1 MNGLVQRELWLPI
14 SAPVEF
20 ELVNRFLPR
29 LMILTLIGGTAISCN
44 ESVTLQD
51 KVEAVI
57 SEYPD
62 AVVAVAVRDASTQTT
77 LDILPDH
84 SFHAASTMKVPVQ
97 IEAWRRVRDTGLS
110 LDSTLEVK
118 NSFHSI
124 VDGTPYSIEE
134 DSDDAIYERL
144 GERMTI
150 SELIYQMITVSS
162 NLATNLLIDFLGAE
176 SVQETVDSL
185 GAPGMQVLRGVEDLK
200 AFELNLSNSTTAR
213 ALAILLE
220 AIRQGKAVGP
230 AADSSM
236 VEVLLDQAFNEMIPA
251 GLPSD
256 VLVAHKTG
264 QITRIHHDAAIIYP
278 PNSPPYVL
286 VILIEGLDE
295 DTESAALGAKIT
307 RTVHAAL
314 RNGE

>member
-1 MNGLVQRELWLPI
+1 MMLI
-14 SAPVEF
+14 
-20 ELVNRFLPR
+20 
-29 LMILTLIGGTAISCN
+29 LIGGTVLSCN
-44 ESVTLQD
+44 EPVTLQD
-51 KVEAVI
+51 KIETVI
-57 SEYPD
+57 SEYPN
-62 AVVAVAVRDASTQTT
+62 ATVAVAIRDASTQTT
-77 LDILPDH
+77 LDILPDRP
-84 SFHAASTMKVPVQ
+84 FHAASTMKVPVQ

-118 NSFHSI
+118 NSFRSI
-124 VDGTPYSIEE
+124 VDGTPYRIEE

-150 SELIYQMITVSS
+150 SDLIYQMITVSS

-176 SVQETVDSL
+176 PVQETVNSL

-200 AFELNLSNSTTAR
+200 AFELGLSNSTTAR
-213 ALAILLE
+213 ALATLLE
-220 AIRQGKAVGP
+220 AIHQGKAVSP
-230 AADSSM
+230 AADSNM

-286 VILIEGLDE
+286 IILIEGLE
-295 DTESAALGAKIT
+295 DDAESAALGAGIA
-307 RTVHAAL
+307 RTTHAEL
-314 RNGE
+314 RGE

>member
-1 MNGLVQRELWLPI
+1 MLI
-14 SAPVEF
+14 
-20 ELVNRFLPR
+20 
-29 LMILTLIGGTAISCN
+29 LIGGTVLSCN
-44 ESVTLQD
+44 ESVTLQE
-51 KVEAVI
+51 KIEAVI

-62 AVVAVAVRDASTQTT
+62 ATVAVAIRDASTQTT
-77 LDILPDH
+77 LDILPDRP
-84 SFHAASTMKVPVQ
+84 FHAASTMKVPVQ
-97 IEAWRRVRDTGLS
+97 IEAWRRVRDTSLS

-118 NSFHSI
+118 NSFRSI
-124 VDGTPYSIEE
+124 VDGTPYRIEE

-150 SELIYQMITVSS
+150 SDLIYQMITVSS
-162 NLATNLLIDFLGAE
+162 NLATNLLIDFLEAE
-176 SVQETVDSL
+176 TVQETVNSM

-200 AFELNLSNSTTAR
+200 AFELGLSNSTTAS
-213 ALAILLE
+213 ALATLLE
-220 AIRQGKAVGP
+220 AIRQGKAVSP

-236 VEVLLDQAFNEMIPA
+236 VEVLVDQAFNEMIPA

-286 VILIEGLDE
+286 VILIEGLE
-295 DTESAALGAKIT
+295 DDAESAALGTEIA
-307 RTVHAAL
+307 RTTHATL
-314 RNGE
+314 RGE

>member
-1 MNGLVQRELWLPI
+1 MM
-14 SAPVEF
+14 
-20 ELVNRFLPR
+20 
-29 LMILTLIGGTAISCN
+29 MILIGGTVLSCN
-44 ESVTLQD
+44 ESVTLQE
-51 KVEAVI
+51 KIEAVI

-62 AVVAVAVRDASTQTT
+62 ATVAVAIRDASTQTT
-77 LDILPDH
+77 LDILPDRP
-84 SFHAASTMKVPVQ
+84 FHAASTMKVPVQ
-97 IEAWRRVRDTGLS
+97 IEAWRRVRDTSLS

-118 NSFHSI
+118 NSFRSI
-124 VDGTPYSIEE
+124 VDGTPYRIEE

-150 SELIYQMITVSS
+150 SDLIYQMITVSS
-162 NLATNLLIDFLGAE
+162 NLATNLLIDFLEAE
-176 SVQETVDSL
+176 TVQETVNSM

-200 AFELNLSNSTTAR
+200 AFELGLSNSTTAS
-213 ALAILLE
+213 ALATLLE
-220 AIRQGKAVGP
+220 AIRQGKAVSP

-236 VEVLLDQAFNEMIPA
+236 VEVLVDQAFNEMIPA

-286 VILIEGLDE
+286 VILIEGLE
-295 DTESAALGAKIT
+295 DDAESAALGTEIA
-307 RTVHAAL
+307 RTTHATL
-314 RNGE
+314 RGE

>member
-1 MNGLVQRELWLPI
+1 MMLI
-14 SAPVEF
+14 
-20 ELVNRFLPR
+20 
-29 LMILTLIGGTAISCN
+29 LIGGTVLSCN
-44 ESVTLQD
+44 ESVTLQE
-51 KVEAVI
+51 KIEAVI

-62 AVVAVAVRDASTQTT
+62 ATVAVAIRDASTQTT
-77 LDILPDH
+77 LDILPDRP
-84 SFHAASTMKVPVQ
+84 FHAASTMKVPVQ
-97 IEAWRRVRDTGLS
+97 IEAWRRVRDTSLS

-118 NSFHSI
+118 NSFRSI
-124 VDGTPYSIEE
+124 VDGTPYRIEE

-150 SELIYQMITVSS
+150 SDLIYQMITVSS
-162 NLATNLLIDFLGAE
+162 NLATNLLIDFLEAE
-176 SVQETVDSL
+176 TVQETVNSM

-200 AFELNLSNSTTAR
+200 AFELGLSNSTTAS
-213 ALAILLE
+213 ALATLLE
-220 AIRQGKAVGP
+220 AIRQGKAVSP

-236 VEVLLDQAFNEMIPA
+236 VEVLVDQAFNEMIPA

-286 VILIEGLDE
+286 VILIEGLE
-295 DTESAALGAKIT
+295 DDAESAALGTEIA
-307 RTVHAAL
+307 RTTHATL
-314 RNGE
+314 RGE

>member
-1 MNGLVQRELWLPI
+1 MQRGLWLRI
-14 SAPVEF
+14 SVPVEF
-20 ELVNRFLPR
+20 ELVDRFLAR
-29 LMILTLIGGTAISCN
+29 LMMLTLIGGTALSCN
-44 ESVTLQD
+44 ESATLQD
-51 KVEAVI
+51 KIEAVI
-57 SEYPD
+57 SEYPN
-62 AVVAVAVRDASTQTT
+62 ATVAVAVRDASTQTT
-77 LDILPDH
+77 LDILPDR

-97 IEAWRRVRDTGLS
+97 IEAWRRVRDTDLS

-118 NSFHSI
+118 NSFRSI
-124 VDGTPYSIEE
+124 VDGMPYSIGE
-134 DSDDAIYERL
+134 DSDDEIYERL

-200 AFELNLSNSTTAR
+200 AFELGLSNSTTSR
-213 ALAILLE
+213 ALATLLE
-220 AIRQGKAVGP
+220 AISQGKAVSP
-230 AADSSM
+230 AADSNM
-236 VEVLLDQAFNEMIPA
+236 VKVLLDQAFNEMIPD

-264 QITRIHHDAAIIYP
+264 QITQIHHDAAIIYP

-295 DTESAALGAKIT
+295 DTESAALGAAIA
-307 RTVHAAL
+307 RTVHTAL
-314 RNGE
+314 RNGK

>member
-1 MNGLVQRELWLPI
+1 M
-14 SAPVEF
+14 
-20 ELVNRFLPR
+20 
-29 LMILTLIGGTAISCN
+29 LTLIGGTALSCN
-44 ESVTLQD
+44 ESATLQD
-51 KVEAVI
+51 KIEAVI
-57 SEYPD
+57 SEYPN
-62 AVVAVAVRDASTQTT
+62 ATVAVAVRDASTQTT
-77 LDILPDH
+77 LDILPDR

-97 IEAWRRVRDTGLS
+97 IEAWRRVRDTDLS

-118 NSFHSI
+118 NSFRSI
-124 VDGTPYSIEE
+124 VDGMPYSIGE
-134 DSDDAIYERL
+134 DSDDEIYERL

-200 AFELNLSNSTTAR
+200 AFELGLSNSTTSR
-213 ALAILLE
+213 ALATLLE
-220 AIRQGKAVGP
+220 AISQGKAVSP

-236 VEVLLDQAFNEMIPA
+236 VKVLLDQAFNEMIPD

-264 QITRIHHDAAIIYP
+264 QITQIHHDAAIIYP

-295 DTESAALGAKIT
+295 DTESAALGAAIA
-307 RTVHAAL
+307 RTVHTAL
-314 RNGE
+314 RNGK